1 MHDTALSHAKL
12 SHPKLSLSY
21 ITMAL
26 IALTTLYSTSIY
38 AHAANSFSLNLKL
51 TPQAK
56 ALLKQKHQAMAAY
69 IIYKVLPPVQPSAL
83 QHSARPWVQPWV
95 QTDKDGYIKL
105 NQKLQWVKLEI
116 DRPTNIA
123 IPANAI
129 TNAPLF
135 VEPIVFSYS
144 IKHPLLPDNK
154 LRCVVRGGDATHKL
168 AMATRPGLA
177 ATGGAVPVVV
187 ACSL

>member
-12 SHPKLSLSY
+12 SHTKLSLSY

-83 QHSARPWVQPWV
+83 QHSARPWV